1 MVKQDVKVKS
11 YVRKGKLV
19 KQYQRKQDSA
29 LVKATIVTA
38 STLGLTAASY
48 LLLKRR
54 YINGYKTSAKE
65 AFKLANNITP
75 VKLSDKVK
83 RVHFTTGGFNAS
95 NLEAR
100 QSISFAHKV
109 RNLFDKT
116 QEHIIPVNTS
126 NSNVKYLGRN
136 YKNKLEFLKDGS
148 IASVKPFIKDGYN
161 PTARELAADMYSYAK
176 TYPDKDLVLHGF
188 SSGSFINSEAI
199 NIFKEMGGNVS
210 KVKQINYAG
219 TYLGINKVNTGNT
232 LSFGSKDDWDLTS
245 KYFPY
250 PDIKW
255 IKGKNQHTI
264 SEYVDDKNIVNQVK
278 QFIGYEPLQIRK
290 VNKAPINVADEIA
303 HIKDRQRKLKQL
315 RFNTKIPES
324 KKKQAMD
331 SAVQELNKAKNRLKM
346 AIDESRRSK

>member
-1 MVKQDVKVKS
+1 MKQDVKVKS

-19 KQYQRKQDSA
+19 KNYQRKQDSGT
-29 LVKATIVTA
+29 LVKATIVAA
-38 STLGLTAASY
+38 STLGLSAASY

-116 QEHIIPVNTS
+116 QEHVIPVNTS

-136 YKNKLEFLKDGS
+136 YKNKLELLKNGS
-148 IASVKPFIKDGYN
+148 IAWAKPFIKDGYN

-219 TYLGINKVNTGNT
+219 TYLGINKVNTNNT

-255 IKGKNQHTI
+255 IKRKNQHTI
-264 SEYVDDKNIVNQVK
+264 SEYVDDKNIVNQLK
-278 QFIGYEPLQIRK
+278 QFIGYEPLPIRK
-290 VNKAPINVADEIA
+290 VNKAPISVADEIS

-331 SAVQELNKAKNRLKM
+331 SAVHELNKAKNRLKM
-346 AIDESRRSK
+346 AINESRRSK